1 MNNQPLAGESP
12 LLNIMSR
19 AVYKAARRLVRDFGE
34 VENLQVSKK
43 GPGNFVTNA
52 DRASEDILKQE
63 LLKARPKFGFL
74 MEESGEI
81 KGEDY
86 NNVWLIDPLDGTTN
100 FLHGM
105 PHFAIS
111 VALQRQN
118 EIIAAIV
125 YDPIR
130 DEMFFAEKGRG
141 AFLNNKRLR
150 VSNRRNPDDALLAT
164 GLPVRHKN
172 EFLEVIQGVQRVGPS
187 IASIRNMG
195 AISLDMAY
203 VAAGRLD
210 GFWHLRFE
218 PWDVAAG
225 VLLIREAGGYVTD
238 SAGSMDVVHGDSI
251 IASNEFLQPTLRKVL
266 GEVQAQAKA
275 KAKQTS

>member
-1 MNNQPLAGESP
+1 MDNQPLAGESP
-12 LLNIMSR
+12 LLNVMSR
-19 AVYKAARRLVRDFGE
+19 AVYKAARRIIRDFGE
-34 VENLQVSKK
+34 IENLQVSRK
-43 GPGNFVTNA
+43 GPGNFVTNSDKA
-52 DRASEDILKQE
+52 AEEILKQE

-74 MEESGEI
+74 LEEGGEI

-86 NNVWLIDPLDGTTN
+86 NNTWIVDPLDGTTN
-100 FLHGM
+100 FLHGL

-118 EIIAAIV
+118 EVIAGII

-130 DEMFFAEKGRG
+130 DEMFFAEKGKG

-150 VSNRRNPDDALLAT
+150 VSARRNPDDALLAT
-164 GLPVRHKN
+164 GLPVRDKTA
-172 EFLEVIQGVQRVGPS
+172 FLGIMDQIQKVGPS

-195 AISLDMAY
+195 SISLDMAY

-210 GFWHLRFE
+210 GFWHLRFS

-225 VLLIREAGGYVTD
+225 VLIVREAGGYVTD
-238 SAGSMDVVHGDSI
+238 SALNMDVIYSDSI
-251 IASNEFLQPTLRKVL
+251 IASNEFLHPTLCKVL
-266 GEVQAQAKA
+266 GEVQA
-275 KAKQTS
+275 KQKISS

>member
-1 MNNQPLAGESP
+1 MNNQPLAGDSP

-43 GPGNFVTNA
+43 GPGDFVTNA
-52 DRASEDILKQE
+52 DRAAEDILRQE

-74 MEESGEI
+74 LEEGGVVV
-81 KGEDY
+81 GEDI
-86 NNVWLIDPLDGTTN
+86 NHTWLIDPLDGTTN
-100 FLHGM
+100 FLHGL

-111 VALQRQN
+111 VALKRQH
-118 EIIAAIV
+118 EIIAAMV
-125 YDPIR
+125 YDPVR
-130 DEMFFAEKGRG
+130 DELFFAEKGRG

-150 VSNRRNPDDALLAT
+150 VSSRRNPDDALLAT
-164 GLPVRHKN
+164 GMPVKDKSA
-172 EFLEVIQGVQRVGPS
+172 FLEVIHQVQKVGPS

-195 AISLDMAY
+195 SIALDMAY

-210 GFWHLRFE
+210 GFWHLRFS

-225 VLLIREAGGYVTD
+225 ILLIREAGGYVTD
-238 SAGSMDVVHGDSI
+238 SARNMDVLNADSI
-251 IASNEFLQPTLRKVL
+251 IASNEYLHPTLCKVL
-266 GEVQAQAKA
+266 GEVQAQV
-275 KAKQTS
+275 KAKQS